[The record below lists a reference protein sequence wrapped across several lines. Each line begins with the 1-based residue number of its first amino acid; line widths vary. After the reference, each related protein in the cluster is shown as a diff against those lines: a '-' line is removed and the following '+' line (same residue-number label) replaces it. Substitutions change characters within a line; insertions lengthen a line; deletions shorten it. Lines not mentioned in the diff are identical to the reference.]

1 MSKDLGRWDIRFRY
15 TLVAAAVI
23 TGIIDTWNG
32 GNHYGFKALFVITV
46 GGLVGYFTNYLA
58 IKMLFQPK
66 RGKVFGWSGLVPQ
79 NQSQIA
85 RSLGESVQEQLLS
98 PEIILA
104 YIKERQLID
113 ATTRRLA
120 DWVDSSVQRPEVR
133 RRIAELLVEIVGRRG
148 PDLLASSFDF
158 IEEAGKGIARNPELI
173 ATYWEKLRSELAKQ
187 LADQSN
193 RGEIAKHS
201 RKVMQKQLPDVAFWM
216 NRTLENYLSNKKAVG
231 NLGRGLKRLV
241 SFDEKN
247 ILELLERFYQDP
259 ALTEEFMGIL
269 DAVIDGIQREL
280 TSDSTQ
286 ALVQDSLEEWVGKI
300 ADITRKTVLPTAVS
314 QFDDYLADEK
324 NWLVIEGLVVQA
336 IQWCADQAGNLLE
349 SEKGRAYVSAGIEN
363 AVQRLNVTELVEE
376 QVMKLDTD
384 ELEKMVLDNTG
395 GNLTVIQILGGT
407 LGMIIGTVQV
417 NILFVIPIACLTAAV
432 WFAYIRNER
441 RQDLLA
447 S

>member
-158 IEEAGKGIARNPELI
+158 K
-173 ATYWEKLRSELAKQ
+173 
-187 LADQSN
+187 
-193 RGEIAKHS
+193 IAK
-201 RKVMQKQLPDVAFWM
+201 
-216 NRTLENYLSNKKAVG
+216 
-231 NLGRGLKRLV
+231 
-241 SFDEKN
+241 
-247 ILELLERFYQDP
+247 
-259 ALTEEFMGIL
+259 
-269 DAVIDGIQREL
+269 
-280 TSDSTQ
+280 
-286 ALVQDSLEEWVGKI
+286 
-300 ADITRKTVLPTAVS
+300 
-314 QFDDYLADEK
+314 
-324 NWLVIEGLVVQA
+324 
-336 IQWCADQAGNLLE
+336 AGV
-349 SEKGRAYVSAGIEN
+349 R
-363 AVQRLNVTELVEE
+363 R
-376 QVMKLDTD
+376 
-384 ELEKMVLDNTG
+384 
-395 GNLTVIQILGGT
+395 
-407 LGMIIGTVQV
+407 
-417 NILFVIPIACLTAAV
+417 C
-432 WFAYIRNER
+432 IRI
-441 RQDLLA
+441 
-447 S
+447 